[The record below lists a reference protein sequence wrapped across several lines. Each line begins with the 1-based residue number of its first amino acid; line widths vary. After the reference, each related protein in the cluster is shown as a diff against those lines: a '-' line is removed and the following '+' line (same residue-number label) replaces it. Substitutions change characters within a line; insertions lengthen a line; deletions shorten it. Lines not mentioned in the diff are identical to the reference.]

1 MCLFLLSCVAEETHD
16 SKKKKKKKVDV
27 KCWSTEGMQRCLM
40 ILHPVCKTDAGKV
53 LYTPMTV
60 DVNAIGE
67 K

>member
-16 SKKKKKKKVDV
+16 SKKKKKVDV
-27 KCWSTEGMQRCLM
+27 KCWSAEGMQRCLM

-53 LYTPMTV
+53 LYTPMTM

>member
-1 MCLFLLSCVAEETHD
+1 MCLFLLSCVAEATHD
-16 SKKKKKKKVDV
+16 SKKKKVDV
-27 KCWSTEGMQRCLM
+27 KCWSAEGMQRCLM

-53 LYTPMTV
+53 LYTAMTV

>member
-1 MCLFLLSCVAEETHD
+1 
-16 SKKKKKKKVDV
+16 
-27 KCWSTEGMQRCLM
+27 MQRCLM
-40 ILHPVCKTDAGKV
+40 ILQPVCKTDAGKV

>member
-1 MCLFLLSCVAEETHD
+1 
-16 SKKKKKKKVDV
+16 
-27 KCWSTEGMQRCLM
+27 MQRCLM

-53 LYTPMTV
+53 LYTAMTV